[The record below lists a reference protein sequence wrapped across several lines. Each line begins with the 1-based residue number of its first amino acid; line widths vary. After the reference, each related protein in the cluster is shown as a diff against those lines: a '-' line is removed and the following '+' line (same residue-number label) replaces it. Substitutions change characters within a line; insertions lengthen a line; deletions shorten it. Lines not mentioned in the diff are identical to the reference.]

1 MFSHYGPVGRM
12 HRLSARLPICPG
24 PREFVRTM
32 TRTELISPGDTRL
45 GHDVLYREV
54 LEWIY
59 REAELLDDLREREWL
74 ETMVSR
80 AIVYQMPIRQTVRRA
95 AGRGFLAEAYH
106 LNESYGSLLT
116 RVRRAETEFAWA
128 EDPPSPA
135 RHFVTNVRVS
145 AVRDSEVDV
154 RSNLLLFRTRG
165 EQPQPNLIS
174 AERHDTLVRDG
185 HSLWLLKRT
194 VLLDQTVL
202 ETHNLSVL
210 F

>member
-1 MFSHYGPVGRM
+1 MCRSGGCIDWAEPPADWR
-12 HRLSARLPICPG
+12 SG
-24 PREFVRTM
+24 PRFPPQM
-32 TRTELISPGDTRL
+32 TRIKPISPADTNL
-45 GHDVLYREV
+45 AHDGLYREV

-59 REAELLDDLREREWL
+59 REAELLDDLRDREWL
-74 ETMVSR
+74 ETMVSPD
-80 AIVYQMPIRQTVRRA
+80 IVYQMPIRQTVRRA

-135 RHFVTNVRVS
+135 RHFVSNVRVS
-145 AVRDSEVDV
+145 ASRDSQTDV

-165 EQPQPNLIS
+165 DHPQPNLIA
-174 AERHDTLVRDG
+174 AERHDTLIRDG
-185 HSLWLLKRT
+185 HSLRLLKRT
-194 VLLDQTVL
+194 VLLDLTVL
-202 ETHNLSVL
+202 ETHNLSVI